1 MNFTLAADADY
12 LVLSTPFLF
21 VCRFILLIYLTLY
34 GDDHT
39 HTHSQVALLY
49 QEELI
54 DSSHKRV
61 VYGARNVVSSFS

>member
-39 HTHSQVALLY
+39 HIHKWPFCTRRSLLIPLTNEWY
-49 QEELI
+49 MVPVML
-54 DSSHKRV
+54 
-61 VYGARNVVSSFS
+61 